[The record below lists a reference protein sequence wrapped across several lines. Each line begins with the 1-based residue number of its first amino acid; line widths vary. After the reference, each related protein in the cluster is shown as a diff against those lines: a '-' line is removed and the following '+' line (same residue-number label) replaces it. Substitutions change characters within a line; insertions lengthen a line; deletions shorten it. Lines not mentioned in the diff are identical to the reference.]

1 MSVKRLVPLNAAE
14 LSSNPSSGRIGD
26 IYYNTTS
33 SELRIYNGTEW
44 IAVQTGLTD
53 HLHTYDGAIYS
64 VGSITYP
71 INPVIDGGT
80 P

>member
-14 LSSNPSSGRIGD
+14 LAADPITGRRGD

-33 SELRIYNGTEW
+33 LELRVYDGTSW
-44 IAVQTGLTD
+44 IAVPMNLAD

-64 VGSITYP
+64 VGNITYP
-71 INPVIDGGT
+71 MNPVIDGGT